1 MTAPQSTVFL
11 QHNRVRL
18 ALHTLRAGEG
28 RALLLLHGLGEA
40 SPAKEPMELVEW
52 PGPIY
57 ALDFTGHGA
66 STVPQGGGY
75 TCELLMADV
84 DIALTRLGGAT
95 LMGRG
100 LGAYVALLAAG
111 ARPDRVR
118 GAILR
123 DGPGLG
129 GGGATFNSPFIP
141 YVDVSQKAPPDPYAL
156 VELATDVRPAD
167 YASTFARQAGQ
178 FSGLSQPVMV
188 CARERPTWLAA
199 VMTELDIEAC
209 TLHQAISWYA
219 HSDS

>member
-1 MTAPQSTVFL
+1 MTAQSTVFL

-28 RALLLLHGLGEA
+28 RALLLLHGLGEK
-40 SPAKEPMELVEW
+40 SPASEPAELVEW

-66 STVPQGGGY
+66 STVPVGGGY

-84 DIALTRLGGAT
+84 DVALTRLQSAT

-111 ARPDRVR
+111 GRPDRVR

-123 DGPGLG
+123 DGPGLA
-129 GGGATFNSPFIP
+129 GGGATFNSPFVP
-141 YVDVSQKAPPDPYAL
+141 FVDLSQKSPPDPYAL
-156 VELATDVRPAD
+156 VELSTDVRPAD

-178 FSGLSQPVMV
+178 FSGLSQPIMV
-188 CARERPTWLAA
+188 CCRERASWLAA
-199 VMTELDIEAC
+199 VMTELDIEVS
-209 TLHQAISWYA
+209 TLHQALSQYA
-219 HSDS
+219 RAER

>member
-1 MTAPQSTVFL
+1 MTAPQTTVFL

-40 SPAKEPMELVEW
+40 SPEREPAELVEW

-66 STVPQGGGY
+66 STIPKGGGY

-84 DIALTRLGGAT
+84 DAALTRLHSAT
-95 LMGRG
+95 LVGRG

-111 ARPDRVR
+111 GRPDRVR

-123 DGPGLG
+123 DGPGLAG
-129 GGGATFNSPFIP
+129 GGPTFNSPFIGH
-141 YVDVSQKAPPDPYAL
+141 VDTTQKAPPDPFAL
-156 VELATDVRPAD
+156 LELATDVRPAD
-167 YASTFARQAGQ
+167 YASTFARQAAQ
-178 FSGLSQPVMV
+178 FSGLAQPIMV
-188 CARERPTWLAA
+188 CARERPPWLQA
-199 VMTELDIEAC
+199 VMTELDIE
-209 TLHQAISWYA
+209 TTTVYQALNWYA
-219 HSDS
+219 RSDS

>member
-1 MTAPQSTVFL
+1 MTAAQSTVFL

-28 RALLLLHGLGEA
+28 RALLMLHGLGEK
-40 SPAKEPMELVEW
+40 SPATEPMELVEW

-66 STVPQGGGY
+66 STVPLGGGY

-84 DIALTRLGGAT
+84 DVALTRLQNAT

-111 ARPDRVR
+111 GRPNRVR

-123 DGPGLG
+123 DGPGLA
-129 GGGATFNSPFIP
+129 GGGATFNSPFVP
-141 YVDVSQKAPPDPYAL
+141 YVDLSQKSPPDPYAMVDL
-156 VELATDVRPAD
+156 STDVRPAD

-178 FSGLSQPVMV
+178 FSGLSQPIMV
-188 CARERPTWLAA
+188 CCRERPAWLAA
-199 VMTELDIEAC
+199 VMTELDIEVS
-209 TLHQAISWYA
+209 TLHQALSQYA
-219 HSDS
+219 HSDW

>member
-18 ALHTLRAGEG
+18 ALHTLRAAEG

-40 SPAKEPMELVEW
+40 SPAREPSELVEW
-52 PGPIY
+52 EGPIY

-84 DIALTRLGGAT
+84 DFALTHLQSAT

-111 ARPDRVR
+111 ARPHRVR

-123 DGPGLG
+123 DGPGLA
-129 GGGATFNSPFIP
+129 GGGATFNSPFIAH
-141 YVDVSQKAPPDPYAL
+141 VDTTQPSPPDPYAL
-156 VELATDVRPAD
+156 VELATDVRPPD
-167 YASTFARQAGQ
+167 YASTFARQAAQ
-178 FSGLSQPVMV
+178 FSGLSQPIMI
-188 CARERPTWLAA
+188 CARERPAWMNA
-199 VMTELDIEAC
+199 VMTELDIEVS

>member
-18 ALHTLRAGEG
+18 ALHTLRAREG

-40 SPAKEPMELVEW
+40 SPTREPVELVEW

-66 STVPQGGGY
+66 STIPQGGGY

-84 DIALTRLGGAT
+84 DIALTRLQGAT

-111 ARPDRVR
+111 GRPDRVR

-123 DGPGLG
+123 DGPGLAG
-129 GGGATFNSPFIP
+129 GGPAFNSPFIAH
-141 YVDVSQKAPPDPYAL
+141 VDTSQKAPPDPFAL

-167 YASTFARQAGQ
+167 YASIFARQSAQ
-178 FSGLSQPVMV
+178 FSGLSQPIMV
-188 CARERPTWLAA
+188 CARERPPWLQA
-199 VMTELDIEAC
+199 VMSELDIETS

-219 HSDS
+219 RSDS

>member
-1 MTAPQSTVFL
+1 MTAPQATVFL

-40 SPAKEPMELVEW
+40 SPATEPIELVEW

-66 STVPQGGGY
+66 STLPQGGGY

-84 DIALTRLGGAT
+84 DVALSRLQNAT

-111 ARPDRVR
+111 GRPDRVR

-123 DGPGLG
+123 DGPGLA

-141 YVDVSQKAPPDPYAL
+141 FVDPAIKGPPDPYAL
-156 VELATDVRPAD
+156 VELATDVRPPD

-178 FSGLSQPVMV
+178 FSGLSQPIMV
-188 CARERPTWLAA
+188 CARERPAWMAA
-199 VMTELDIEAC
+199 VMTELDIEVS
-209 TLHQAISWYA
+209 TLHQAISWYSR
-219 HSDS
+219 SDS